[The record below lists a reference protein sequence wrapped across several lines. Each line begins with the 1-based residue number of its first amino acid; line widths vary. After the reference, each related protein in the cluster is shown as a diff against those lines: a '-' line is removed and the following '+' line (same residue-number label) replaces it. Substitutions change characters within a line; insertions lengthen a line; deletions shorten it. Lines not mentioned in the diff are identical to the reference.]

1 MSSRLK
7 ESRSTESWNQVSEKM
22 KRNNWSSNSWMDA
35 IKKECKRS
43 NDSTAKVLVR
53 SPSPKIQT
61 QKARNLDKS
70 RVKELQ
76 LPKKCKI
83 LSQALTTGSNQWQHL
98 TAAMSAKMN
107 QQLPLHQSQYQK
119 KLKWRVVEPIRNPRQ
134 TSTSISTNNPINRN
148 QISQPNP
155 STLMTYW
162 QVVSLKISQVRPPS
176 WTSFSLTIW

>member
-1 MSSRLK
+1 MSYKLNPHFNSQYLPSYLNKDKLNLSPTRSILILFVISR
-7 ESRSTESWNQVSEKM
+7 
-22 KRNNWSSNSWMDA
+22 MDA

-70 RVKELQ
+70 RAKELQ

-155 STLMTYW
+155 STLMTY
-162 QVVSLKISQVRPPS
+162 
-176 WTSFSLTIW
+176 

>member
-1 MSSRLK
+1 MSYKLNPHFNSQYLPSYLNKDKLNLSPTRSILILFVISR
-7 ESRSTESWNQVSEKM
+7 
-22 KRNNWSSNSWMDA
+22 MDA

-43 NDSTAKVLVR
+43 NKPTEKVVLVR

-107 QQLPLHQSQYQK
+107 QQLPLHQPQYQK

-155 STLMTYW
+155 STLMTY
-162 QVVSLKISQVRPPS
+162 
-176 WTSFSLTIW
+176 